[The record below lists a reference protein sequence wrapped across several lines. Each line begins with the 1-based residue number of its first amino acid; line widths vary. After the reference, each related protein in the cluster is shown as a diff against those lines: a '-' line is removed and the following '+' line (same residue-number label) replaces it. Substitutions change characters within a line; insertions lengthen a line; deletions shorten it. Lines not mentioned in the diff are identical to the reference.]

1 MSLIYKI
8 QKKVKEMR
16 DNGFVSSPAF
26 FEGDTYLEMF
36 GRTYNKDSLSEEKIS
51 KMPRPSY
58 YARENFDNIN
68 TETRKYSVSHESRVV
83 GGRIPF
89 KPKDTILEGSIMFS
103 DGTEIVPADH
113 HGGSYTALY
122 QYRYGEILNVKT
134 FTNSLGNTPLVKID
148 DGTFILI
155 RNSSNYINGG
165 AIQQAPSEFTTIH
178 NTIGWSRKNQPNVS
192 HVPVGY
198 YPYFYTKNDATS
210 LSVPSNG
217 TAYNSCIAKSDTIS
231 LLDKNLNVIKEV
243 HLEGEVIN
251 VIGRTPDG
259 SLIAVTQSYIIDA
272 VEGFK
277 SKINLVSIS
286 PTLIITNIFS
296 EVILAPLTDLE
307 SQSSYS
313 GYQIPSFDSDTDTLY
328 FLSFINGISIR
339 SITLDF
345 NSSTI
350 IAQSTFP
357 IQDLVG
363 KQHAKDDFFTNQFR
377 LQLGVLKQSGR
388 TYVYLTHT
396 FSNMMPSYEED
407 RVVISGS
414 SSYSSHRAGA
424 LNITHFF
431 RNYGT
436 VEAPLFLMEIGT
448 TDGSVSLRDTLPLKD
463 ITTDGLR
470 AIFPLGDSFVLLVKD
485 NGLWLYGIDSVTQR
499 FTLLQ
504 NVNAEI
510 RSVGIDNHDR
520 IWFIKDTDE
529 YHIEMISP
537 FLSTDV
543 LISFEDTDI
552 TFTSS
557 NIDTNIVVEAM
568 DLSGQRQEIEIKLI
582 LEGNA
587 IFRET
592 QAKSI
597 TILTS
602 SIQALRIPIVITGSG
617 SINVYTAFNE

>member
-26 FEGDTYLEMF
+26 FEGDTYFEMF
-36 GRTYNKDSLSEEKIS
+36 GRTYNKDSLSEEKIT

-58 YARENFDNIN
+58 YARQNYDNIN
-68 TETRKYSVSHESRVV
+68 TETRKYSVSHESRIV
-83 GGRIPF
+83 GGRNPF
-89 KPKDTILEGSIMFS
+89 RPKDTILKGSITFS

-122 QYRYGEILNVKT
+122 QYRFGEILNVKT
-134 FTNSLGNTPLVKID
+134 FTNGLGDTPLVKVD

-155 RNSSNYINGG
+155 RNSSNYIEAG
-165 AIQQAPSEFTTIH
+165 AIQYSPSEFSVIR
-178 NTIGWSRKNQPNVS
+178 NSISWSRKNQPSVW
-192 HVPVGY
+192 HVPQGY
-198 YPYFYTKNDATS
+198 YSYFYSATS
-210 LSVPSNG
+210 GSTLSVSSSS
-217 TAYNSCIAKSDTIS
+217 TAYNSCTAKSDTIS

-243 HLEGEVIN
+243 HIEGEVLNI
-251 VIGRTPDG
+251 IGRTPDG
-259 SLIAVTQSYIIDA
+259 SLIAVTQSYIMDS

-296 EVILAPLTDLE
+296 EVVRAPLSDTE
-307 SQSSYS
+307 SQEGYS
-313 GYQIPSFDSDTDTLY
+313 GYQMPSFDSDTDTLY

-339 SITLDF
+339 AIGIDFSTSSIL
-345 NSSTI
+345 S
-350 IAQSTFP
+350 QSTFP
-357 IQDLVG
+357 IQELVG
-363 KQHAKDDFFTNQFR
+363 KQHAKNDYFLNQFR
-377 LQLGVLKQSGR
+377 LHLGILKQDGR
-388 TYVYLTHT
+388 TYAYLTHT

-407 RVVISGS
+407 RPSIGS
-414 SSYSSHRAGA
+414 TSSYTNHRNGA
-424 LNITHFF
+424 SNLTYFY
-431 RNYGT
+431 RTYT
-436 VEAPLFLMEIGT
+436 TTEAPLFLMELGT

-463 ITTDGLR
+463 ITKDGLR
-470 AIFPLGDSFVLLVKD
+470 AIFPLGENFVLLVKD

-499 FTLLQ
+499 FTLVQ

-510 RSVGIDNHDR
+510 RSVGIDNLNR
-520 IWFIKDTDE
+520 IWFIQDSDE

-557 NIDTNIVVEAM
+557 NIDTNIIVEAM
-568 DLSGQRQEIEIKLI
+568 SLSGQRQEIEIKLI

-592 QAKSI
+592 QSKSI

-602 SIQALRIPIVITGSG
+602 SIQALRVPIVITGSG